1 MYEEAT
7 GKLLKEQ
14 YHPLPHQQQQPV
26 KERIVSRRT
35 KLEPLSG
42 QHEQEERLLLDYP
55 EPVSLST
62 ASTLQM
68 SDTWRSSKRR
78 MFSEKEKKKQNQQ
91 QQRSEKEEES
101 ITGGFAR
108 VRKLSSRWL
117 NDLFGSTTT
126 PNSNGSGGQ
135 RVRESLSND
144 VTTFEC
150 DNYNSNNDIMTTLNV
165 GAIPKQKKKVK
176 VRTEEE
182 VEEDLEEIINMEDVT
197 GMNELANYLNLK
209 GEQQQPQKSN
219 SFWVSSRS
227 SSSRCQDAVLPNR
240 KGALRSYNNN
250 KQRQKK
256 KTVFPS
262 NYNCN
267 SSRVNLPGGN
277 DNYSNKDGP
286 AKEEGRQRDAGVAMK
301 RDFSSNTSSS
311 SDGRKYEALS
321 LHPSLLYYHQSPHC
335 YPEETVDDKDAGDL
349 LHLHQQEQQLPRNS
363 SSTRHQK
370 HEGSYYC
377 HYQHEEERFHSSV
390 QGRDKG
396 QEGRQADT
404 PTPAALPSVASTTAG
419 RKYGDMQTKVEE
431 QQQQNYNHRRRQKQ
445 QRHEK
450 SSGRSCRS
458 TRLPGH
464 ANMSDCDNSSGGDE
478 GGNNNNNNNKKRMIQ
493 EENGGRIGGDSRQL
507 NTCNNNN
514 GQSFS
519 RGNKMVQV
527 DEKKPKQQQRGSR
540 RKKKTKKGKDKDSFD
555 EDNNTCRL
563 LDAPADGYLSVE
575 SSELD
580 DVEGG
585 GADNY
590 GDSFDEDVEE
600 GNNNERLKGRNGE
613 EEEELQYFINHN
625 NINQR
630 DQVRSRPEDRGSS
643 GWFARS
649 LGKSRVVNKNNGLSG
664 SDDNSTK
671 KFYYSKIEIRE

>member
-1 MYEEAT
+1 
-7 GKLLKEQ
+7 
-14 YHPLPHQQQQPV
+14 
-26 KERIVSRRT
+26 
-35 KLEPLSG
+35 
-42 QHEQEERLLLDYP
+42 
-55 EPVSLST
+55 
-62 ASTLQM
+62 
-68 SDTWRSSKRR
+68 
-78 MFSEKEKKKQNQQ
+78 MFSEKEKKNQQ
-91 QQRSEKEEES
+91 QHRSEKDEES

-117 NDLFGSTTT
+117 NDLFGNTTT
-126 PNSNGSGGQ
+126 TNSNGSGGQ
-135 RVRESLSND
+135 RDCESLSND

-165 GAIPKQKKKVK
+165 GAIPKQKKKMK

-182 VEEDLEEIINMEDVT
+182 VEEDLEDIINMEDVT
-197 GMNELANYLNLK
+197 GMNELANYINLK
-209 GEQQQPQKSN
+209 GEQQQQPQKSN

-227 SSSRCQDAVLPNR
+227 SSSRAAVLTNG

-250 KQRQKK
+250 KQKQKK

-267 SSRVNLPGGN
+267 SSRVNLPGDN
-277 DNYSNKDGP
+277 DNYDNKDGP
-286 AKEEGRQRDAGVAMK
+286 AKEEEERRQRDAGVAMK

-321 LHPSLLYYHQSPHC
+321 LHPSLLYYHQSQHC
-335 YPEETVDDKDAGDL
+335 YPGEVGDKDAGDL
-349 LHLHQQEQQLPRNS
+349 LHPYQEEQQQKLLPRNS

-377 HYQHEEERFHSSV
+377 HYQHEEERFYSAV
-390 QGRDKG
+390 QDKDKG
-396 QEGRQADT
+396 QEGRQAHT
-404 PTPAALPSVASTTAG
+404 PTPALLPSVASTTAG

-445 QRHEK
+445 QRLEK

-458 TRLPGH
+458 TLLPLPGH

-478 GGNNNNNNNKKRMIQ
+478 GGNNNNNNHNDEMGQRPK
-493 EENGGRIGGDSRQL
+493 EVNGRRRAGGDSRQL

-514 GQSFS
+514 FNVSVDGQSFS
-519 RGNKMVQV
+519 RGNRMVQV
-527 DEKKPKQQQRGSR
+527 DEKKPKLQRER
-540 RKKKTKKGKDKDSFD
+540 KKKKTKKGKDKDSFD

-585 GADNY
+585 GVMADNY

-600 GNNNERLKGRNGE
+600 GNNNERLNEGG

-630 DQVRSRPEDRGSS
+630 DQVRSGPEDRGSS

-649 LGKSRVVNKNNGLSG
+649 LGKSRALVVNKNGLSG
-664 SDDNSTK
+664 SDDNNTK